1 MYKFSKEQVLDP
13 AFLTKLVRKFK
24 NRELKKYRRAQQYYE
39 AENEIRKRKMSELNS
54 NNKIAHAFARY
65 MTNMATAYFIGKPI
79 RYTAGDKGLQETLDT
94 ILTANYINAVNFD
107 ASKEASKKGIGF
119 MLMYIDEKPRLRI
132 KKMDAEDI
140 IPVFSSTLGEYLECA
155 VRLAEDHDIDGK
167 LLRQHAYV
175 YDDTYIYHYSRENT
189 AADYAEIP
197 EDRQE
202 HLLGDVPVICISNN
216 EELMGDYEAFYDIID
231 AYDKSQSNSAN
242 DADYF
247 SDAYMAIVGA
257 GGGLEDALSGEED
270 PDGSAAAKNLRENK
284 LLFLDEKGQ
293 AYFIEKN
300 TNDAAAENYKD
311 RLFKDLFFLSQVP
324 ALTDEN
330 FSGNLSGVAIR
341 YKLIGLE
348 ELAIMKE
355 NCFRPA
361 QHKMLK
367 MITSWINL
375 MQNKDY
381 DPDSIVQQYERN
393 FIDNDTET
401 IENAGKLEGIVSKE
415 TQLSALPQNIV
426 GNAGEELER
435 IRRELMEDEQL
446 PYVKTEDIDAK

>member
-1 MYKFSKEQVLDP
+1 MYKFSKKQVLEP
-13 AFLTKLVRKFK
+13 AFLTKLIGKFK
-24 NRELKKYRRAQQYYE
+24 NKELKKYHRAQQYYE
-39 AENEIRKRKMSELNS
+39 SENEIRNRSLSGLSS

-65 MTNMATAYFIGKPI
+65 MTNMATAYFIGKPVK
-79 RYTAGDKGLQETLDT
+79 YTAEDAGLQEALKKIMD
-94 ILTANYINAVNFD
+94 ANYINAVNFD
-107 ASKEASKKGIGF
+107 ASKEASKKGIAF
-119 MLMYIDEKPRLRI
+119 LLMYIDEKPRLRI
-132 KKMDAEDI
+132 KNFDAQDI
-140 IPVFSSTLGEYLECA
+140 IPVFSNTLGEYLECA
-155 VRLAEDHDIDGK
+155 VRLAEDYDIDGT

-175 YDDTYIYHYSRENT
+175 YDDIYIYHYQRENT
-189 AADYAEIP
+189 AADYAELVD
-197 EDRQE
+197 ERQE
-202 HLLGDVPVICISNN
+202 HRLGDVPVICILNN
-216 EELMGDYEAFYDIID
+216 KESTGDYEAFYDLID
-231 AYDKSQSNSAN
+231 AYDKAQSNSAN

-247 SDAYMAIVGA
+247 SDAYLAIVGA
-257 GGGLEDALSGEED
+257 GGGLESALGGEETD
-270 PDGSAAAKNLRENK
+270 ASEEAKNLRENK

-300 TNDAAAENYKD
+300 TNDTAAENYKN

-367 MITSWINL
+367 MITAYINL
-375 MQNKDY
+375 MQNKEY
-381 DPDSIVQQYERN
+381 DPDSIKQQYERN

-415 TQLSALPQNIV
+415 TQLSALPQKIV
-426 GNAGEELER
+426 SSAKDELER
-435 IRRELMEDEQL
+435 MRQEQLEQEGL
-446 PYVKTEDIDAK
+446 PYVKKEDLDAE

>member
-1 MYKFSKEQVLDP
+1 MK
-13 AFLTKLVRKFK
+13 
-24 NRELKKYRRAQQYYE
+24 
-39 AENEIRKRKMSELNS
+39 S

-79 RYTAGDKGLQETLDT
+79 RYTAENEELQETLDK
-94 ILTANYINAVNFD
+94 ILTANYINTVNFD
-107 ASKEASKKGIGF
+107 VSKEASKKGIGF
-119 MLMYIDEKPRLRI
+119 LLMYIDEKPRLRI
-132 KKMDAEDI
+132 KKLNAEDI
-140 IPVFSSTLGEYLECA
+140 IPVFSNTLGEYLECA
-155 VRLAEDHDIDGK
+155 VRLAEDYDIDGK
-167 LLRQHAYV
+167 LLYQHAYV
-175 YDDTYIYHYSRENT
+175 YDETFIYHYCRENA
-189 AADYAEIP
+189 AADYVEIL

-202 HLLGDVPVICISNN
+202 HRLGDVPIICFLNN
-216 EELMGDYEAFYDIID
+216 EELMGDYEAFYDVID
-231 AYDKSQSNSAN
+231 AYDKAQSNSAN

-247 SDAYMAIVGA
+247 SDAYLAIVGA
-257 GGGLEDALSGEED
+257 GGGLEEALDGEGT
-270 PDGSAAAKNLRENK
+270 DGSTAAKNLRENK

-293 AYFIEKN
+293 AYFIEKK
-300 TNDAAAENYKD
+300 TDDAAAENYKN

-367 MITSWINL
+367 MIIAYINL

-381 DPDSIVQQYERN
+381 DPDSIEQQYERN

-401 IENAGKLEGIVSKE
+401 IENAEKLEGIVSKE
-415 TQLSALPQNIV
+415 TQLCALPQNIV
-426 GNAGEELER
+426 GNAREEMER
-435 IRRELMEDEQL
+435 IHKEEMENEQL
-446 PYVKTEDIDAK
+446 PYVKVDNINVK